1 MRSGA
6 PFATVSAPRPVI
18 RCMHPKP
25 DNIMSH
31 EKFAT
36 CIDACLEC
44 ANECEHCA
52 TACLNEKDVAH
63 MAKCIEIERY
73 CADLCR
79 MSAAFMARSSEATEH
94 YAKELCALC
103 AHVCEDCAKECDKH
117 SDMEHCKA
125 CAEACREC
133 AKACKEMSVKSNG
146 VHQPA

>member
-1 MRSGA
+1 
-6 PFATVSAPRPVI
+6 
-18 RCMHPKP
+18 
-25 DNIMSH
+25 MSH

-36 CIDACLEC
+36 CIEACVEC

-103 AHVCEDCAKECDKH
+103 AHVCEDCAKECEKH
-117 SDMEHCKA
+117 SHMEHCKA

-133 AKACKEMSVKSNG
+133 AKACHAMSVKSNG
-146 VHQPA
+146 VHQTA